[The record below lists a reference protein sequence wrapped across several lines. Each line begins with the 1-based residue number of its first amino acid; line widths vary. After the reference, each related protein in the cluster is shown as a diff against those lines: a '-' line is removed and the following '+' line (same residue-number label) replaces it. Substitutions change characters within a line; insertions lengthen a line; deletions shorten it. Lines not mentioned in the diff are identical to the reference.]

1 MSCQIAA
8 PISAL
13 GISDDG
19 RAAMDAISSLL
30 TGLFVYSASLRA
42 QQQRPGEA
50 ALQGIIQL
58 LSGFVAEMQSHSLN
72 L

>member
-1 MSCQIAA
+1 
-8 PISAL
+8 
-13 GISDDG
+13 
-19 RAAMDAISSLL
+19 MDAISSLL

-58 LSGFVAEMQSHSLN
+58 LSGFVAEMQSQSLN